1 MVCHGLSWFIQQ
13 QWNQDHGLDHP
24 TDRRFFNPQGSMVI
38 VGARRVIY
46 IYYILYILYIYI
58 LYIYIYIII
67 YILLLLYIINT
78 YTHDY

>member
-46 IYYILYILYIYI
+46 ILYYIY
-58 LYIYIYIII
+58 YIYIYIIYIILYI
-67 YILLLLYIINT
+67 YIITIIYNQYI
-78 YTHDY
+78 YT